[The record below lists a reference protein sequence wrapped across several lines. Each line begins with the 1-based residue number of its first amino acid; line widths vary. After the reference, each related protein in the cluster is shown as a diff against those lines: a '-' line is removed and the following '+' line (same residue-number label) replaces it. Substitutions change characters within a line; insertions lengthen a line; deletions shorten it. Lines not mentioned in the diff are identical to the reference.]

1 MNRSLLRLELAQ
13 DRDIVAA
20 RQRARQVSALL
31 GFDSQDQV
39 RIATAVSEL
48 VRNAMRHAGG
58 GTIEFTLA
66 QAHTRGAV
74 QPANSVLQIVISDHG
89 PGIANL
95 DDATAESPTGEVKLG
110 LVAARRLMDTFDVY
124 SGKDRGTTITLG
136 KFLPRRTDHF
146 TPARAAAIADQ
157 LSAYGTA
164 DANAEIQQQNRD
176 LLRSLDELRLRKE
189 ELARLNSELE
199 DTNRGVMAL
208 YAELEERATH
218 LRLADETKTRF
229 LSAVS
234 HEFRTPVNSIMALSR
249 ILLHRLDGELTPEQ
263 EKQVSYIRQAAE
275 QLSTMVDDLLD
286 LRKVESGK
294 LQLRVEAFNVTDLFG
309 ALRGMFKP
317 LSIKDSVSLT
327 FEEIG
332 QLPELHT
339 DQGKVAQIL
348 RNLISNALKFTEVGS
363 VRVTARVAADTDMIV
378 FAVADTGFGIAPE
391 NHRRIFDE
399 FSQVENPLQTTVKGT
414 GLGLPLSQRLA
425 ALLGGTIDIASALGK
440 GSVFSLAIPV
450 RLAGALAA
458 GEAATPGARVAQRV
472 LIIDDNE
479 VERYALRQFLSSST
493 FEVIEAGGGY
503 DGLRL
508 ARQSHPDLIF
518 LDLAMPDVHGLE
530 VLKMLKAIEETR
542 GIPVILFTSQR
553 PDDIDEDHAACRQR
567 VALEKRVV
575 SRVGCSRDP
584 ARQRSGGE
592 PTCQSSLKSFS
603 TSTTTS
609 RVGTR
614 PRASSTVPAFRSSRR
629 APARKPCA
637 WRAAPRRS

>member
-31 GFDSQDQV
+31 GFDAQDQV

-48 VRNAMRHAGG
+48 ARNAMRHAGG
-58 GTIEFTLA
+58 GTIEFTLGEA
-66 QAHTRGAV
+66 RTRGAT
-74 QPANSVLQIVISDHG
+74 QPANSLLQVVISDQG

-95 DDATAESPTGEVKLG
+95 DDAIAESPSGELKLG

-124 SGKDRGTTITLG
+124 SGKGRGTTITLG
-136 KFLPRRTDHF
+136 KFLPRRIDHF
-146 TPARAAAIADQ
+146 TPARATAIAEQ
-157 LSAYGTA
+157 LSAYGTT
-164 DANAEIQQQNRD
+164 DATAEIQQQNRE
-176 LLRSLDELRLRKE
+176 LLRSLEELRLRKE
-189 ELARLNSELE
+189 ELVRLNSELE

-208 YAELEERATH
+208 YAELEERAAH

-234 HEFRTPVNSIMALSR
+234 HEFRTPVNSILALSR
-249 ILLHRLDGELTPEQ
+249 ILLHRLDGDLTPEQ

-294 LQLRVEAFNVTDLFG
+294 LQIRVETFTVTDLFG

-317 LSIKDSVSLT
+317 LSIKDTVSLT

-332 QLPELHT
+332 VLPELST

-348 RNLISNALKFTEVGS
+348 RNLISNALKFTEAGS
-363 VRVTARVAADTDMIV
+363 VRVTASLAADTDMIV
-378 FAVADTGFGIAPE
+378 FAVTDTGVGVAPE

-399 FSQVENPLQTTVKGT
+399 FTQVENPLQTTVKGT

-425 ALLGGTIDIASALGK
+425 ALLGGSIDISSELGK
-440 GSVFSLAIPV
+440 GSVFSLAIPL
-450 RLAGALAA
+450 RLTATAQIGAAA
-458 GEAATPGARVAQRV
+458 APKVRVAQRV

-479 VERYALRQFLSSST
+479 VERYALRQFLPSSS
-493 FEVIEAGGGY
+493 FEVIEATGGY

-530 VLKMLKAIEETR
+530 VLKMLKAIDETR
-542 GIPVILFTSQR
+542 HIPVILFTSQR
-553 PDDIDEDHAACRQR
+553 PDDIGEDQAAPAS
-567 VALEKRVV
+567 ALL
-575 SRVGCSRDP
+575 
-584 ARQRSGGE
+584 
-592 PTCQSSLKSFS
+592 LKSEL
-603 TSTTTS
+603 S
-609 RVGTR
+609 RESV
-614 PRASSTVPAFRSSRR
+614 AAVIRR
-629 APARKPCA
+629 VSEPGARHHVSQA
-637 WRAAPRRS
+637 

>member
-31 GFDSQDQV
+31 GFDSQDQI

-48 VRNAMRHAGG
+48 ARNAMRHAGG
-58 GTIEFTLA
+58 GTIEFTLNQGQSGGHT
-66 QAHTRGAV
+66 QA
-74 QPANSVLQIVISDHG
+74 ANPLLQIVISDQG

-95 DDATAESPTGEVKLG
+95 EEATAETPTGEVKLG

-124 SGKDRGTTITLG
+124 SGKGRGTTITLG
-136 KFLPRRTDHF
+136 KYLPRRTEKF
-146 TPARAAAIADQ
+146 TAARLADIATQ
-157 LSAYGTA
+157 LSTNGAT
-164 DANAEIQQQNRD
+164 DVTAEIQQQNRE

-189 ELARLNSELE
+189 ELTRLNAELE
-199 DTNRGVMAL
+199 DTNRGVLAL

-234 HEFRTPVNSIMALSR
+234 HEFRTPVNSILALSK
-249 ILLHRLDGELTPEQ
+249 ILLHRLDGDLTPEQ

-275 QLSTMVDDLLD
+275 QLSIMVDDLLD
-286 LRKVESGK
+286 LRKVEAGK
-294 LQLRVEAFNVTDLFG
+294 LQVHAEKFTVTDLFG

-317 LSIKDSVSLT
+317 LSIKDTVTLT

-332 QLPELHT
+332 TLPELNT

-363 VRVTARVAADTDMIV
+363 VRVTARLASDTDMIV
-378 FAVADTGFGIAPE
+378 FSVADTGVGIAPE

-399 FSQVENPLQTTVKGT
+399 FTQVDNPLQTTVKGT

-425 ALLGGTIDIASALGK
+425 ALLGGSIDVASDIGK
-440 GSVFSLAIPV
+440 GSVFSLAIPL
-450 RLAGALAA
+450 RLTMAAQA
-458 GEAATPGARVAQRV
+458 GEAIAAEARIAQRV
-472 LIIDDNE
+472 LIVDDNE
-479 VERYALRQFLSSST
+479 IERYALRQFLPSSS
-493 FEVIEAGGGY
+493 FDVIEASGGY

-508 ARQSHPDLIF
+508 SRQAHPDVIF

-530 VLKMLKAIEETR
+530 VLKMLKAIDETR
-542 GIPVILFTSQR
+542 DIPVVLFTSQR
-553 PDDIDEDHAACRQR
+553 PDDIDGDQAAAAN
-567 VALEKRVV
+567 ALL
-575 SRVGCSRDP
+575 
-584 ARQRSGGE
+584 
-592 PTCQSSLKSFS
+592 LKSEL
-603 TSTTTS
+603 S
-609 RVGTR
+609 RESV
-614 PRASSTVPAFRSSRR
+614 AAVIRR
-629 APARKPCA
+629 VT
-637 WRAAPRRS
+637 AAEERHHVHA

>member
-48 VRNAMRHAGG
+48 ARNAVRHGGG
-58 GTIEFTLA
+58 GTIEFTLTQDHARSAA
-66 QAHTRGAV
+66 QT
-74 QPANSVLQIVISDHG
+74 ANSLLQVVISDHG

-95 DDATAESPTGEVKLG
+95 DDAIAESPGGEVKLG

-124 SGKDRGTTITLG
+124 SGKGRGTTITLG
-136 KFLPRRTDHF
+136 KFLPRRIENF
-146 TPARAAAIADQ
+146 TTARAATIADQ
-157 LSAYGTA
+157 LSAYGAA
-164 DANAEIQQQNRD
+164 DVTVEIQQQNRE
-176 LLRSLDELRLRKE
+176 LLRSLEELRMRKE
-189 ELARLNSELE
+189 ELVRLNAELE

-234 HEFRTPVNSIMALSR
+234 HEFRTPVNSIMALSK
-249 ILLHRLDGELTPEQ
+249 ILLHRLDGELTQEQ

-275 QLSTMVDDLLD
+275 QLATMVDDLLD

-294 LQLRVEAFNVTDLFG
+294 LQLRVEAFTVTDLFG

-317 LSIKDSVSLT
+317 LSIKDSVSLS
-327 FEEIG
+327 FEETG
-332 QLPELHT
+332 ALPELHT
-339 DQGKVAQIL
+339 DQGKVSQIL
-348 RNLISNALKFTEVGS
+348 RNLISNALKFTDEGS
-363 VRVTARVAADTDMIV
+363 VQVTARLAADTDMIV
-378 FAVADTGFGIAPE
+378 FSVADSGIGIAPE

-399 FSQVENPLQTTVKGT
+399 FTQVENPLQRHVKGT

-425 ALLGGTIDIASALGK
+425 ALLGGGIDISSDIVQ
-440 GSVFSLAIPV
+440 GSVFSLAIPMS
-450 RLAGALAA
+450 LATSTPLGVPVTP
-458 GEAATPGARVAQRV
+458 EARTLTRV

-479 VERYALRQFLSSST
+479 IERYALRQFMPSSG

-503 DGLRL
+503 EGLRL
-508 ARQSHPDLIF
+508 ARQSRPDLIF

-542 GIPVILFTSQR
+542 SIPVILFTSQR
-553 PDDIDEDHAACRQR
+553 PDDIGEDQAADAS
-567 VALEKRVV
+567 ALL
-575 SRVGCSRDP
+575 
-584 ARQRSGGE
+584 
-592 PTCQSSLKSFS
+592 LKSEL
-603 TSTTTS
+603 S
-609 RVGTR
+609 RESV
-614 PRASSTVPAFRSSRR
+614 AAVIRR
-629 APARKPCA
+629 VNEAGETYHAHQA
-637 WRAAPRRS
+637 